1 MTFSRLLPNPWP
13 GLLPNGTNPNVL
25 KKVFTVELDQPKT
38 FCAMSPTQRIRYCL
52 RGPQGYATENGFT
65 MDPGEAIQLSSQEA
79 AAQRILTSGR
89 IDLLPHPVTFE
100 KHDERWV
107 AVTF

>member
-1 MTFSRLLPNPWP
+1 MTFSNLLPNPWP
-13 GLLPNGTNPNVL
+13 GLLPNGTNQNFP
-25 KKVFTVELDQPKT
+25 KRVFTVESDQPKI
-38 FCAMSPTQRIRYCL
+38 CSVMSPTQRIRYCL

-65 MDPGEAIQLSSQEA
+65 LDPAEAIQLSSQEA
-79 AAQRILTSGR
+79 AAQRILSSGR

-107 AVTF
+107 AVNF